1 MSDKSWQHQREMTP
15 TQYKRIIKELGMSQ
29 AGSGRFL
36 GFSERTA
43 RRFIS
48 GQAIIPPA
56 AALLLRAMV
65 VHKEVPI
72 VPSWER

>member
-1 MSDKSWQHQREMTP
+1 MSWQTQRSMTP
-15 TQYKRIIKELGMSQ
+15 TQYKRIIRELGMSQ

-48 GQAIIPPA
+48 GDATIPPA

-65 VHKEVPI
+65 VHKEVPV
-72 VPSWER
+72 VPDWER